1 MFDYLLQVGN
11 KEIWNP
17 KTDNNLVKKMMRN
30 NDVQV
35 TRMLVE
41 QTGALYDATIY
52 KASVTKSE
60 SYVPLKSSD
69 AILSDVK
76 KIRWVYK
83 YKKLLTTVFSVS
95 IRRTLKNL
103 KLTLFLFLY

>member
-1 MFDYLLQVGN
+1 
-11 KEIWNP
+11 
-17 KTDNNLVKKMMRN
+17 MMRN

-60 SYVPLKSSD
+60 SYVT
-69 AILSDVK
+69 VK
-76 KIRWVYK
+76 IK
-83 YKKLLTTVFSVS
+83 
-95 IRRTLKNL
+95 
-103 KLTLFLFLY
+103 